1 MGNDDWYRI
10 GTEPEFQPA
19 SDLQKKFL
27 ARRPEDVR
35 EILLPEERV
44 NAELMGWDN
53 WLNAVSKQEA
63 SRIIGVLKGGDVAS
77 EIRRRSNGGSDRK
90 WYQTGLNDGGSKA

>member
-1 MGNDDWYRI
+1 MGNDDDWFRI

-19 SDLQKKFL
+19 TDLQKKFL
-27 ARRPEDVR
+27 AKRGLEVM
-35 EILLPEERV
+35 EILIPEERV

-63 SRIIGVLKGGDVAS
+63 SHLIGIIKGGDVAA
-77 EIRRRSNGGSDRK
+77 EVRRRSTGEPKRK
-90 WYQTGLNDGGSKA
+90 WFQTGLNDGAKE